1 MNELQLHNT
10 KMLWHNGG
18 KKGTQSV
25 LFLKL
30 DIVYLRVHC
39 AVILSILYIPY
50 KILLYLINV

>member
-10 KMLWHNGG
+10 
-18 KKGTQSV
+18 KGTQSV

-30 DIVYLRVHC
+30 DIVYLGVHC